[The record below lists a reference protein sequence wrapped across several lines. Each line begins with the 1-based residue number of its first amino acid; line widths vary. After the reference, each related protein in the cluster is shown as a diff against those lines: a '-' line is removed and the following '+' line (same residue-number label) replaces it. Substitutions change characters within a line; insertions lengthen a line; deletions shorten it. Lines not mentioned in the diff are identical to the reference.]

1 MATEND
7 ISSCVTRLFYI
18 IREGQASDFTDLLD
32 SDDFDYDTTAQAIQR
47 VPGESK
53 PEDWESA
60 CVWFLP
66 EVWYRIGGFVETGSD
81 VEQAIRGI
89 AYRWLA
95 LPEWGM
101 PSLTDYGR
109 ARVISSTSMDR
120 RPTRRAD
127 AARPA
132 RSTYR
137 RDEGQCTEV
146 SRTISSPIHTTIRAE
161 VGL

>member
-53 PEDWESA
+53 PEDWES
-60 CVWFLP
+60 
-66 EVWYRIGGFVETGSD
+66 
-81 VEQAIRGI
+81 
-89 AYRWLA
+89 
-95 LPEWGM
+95 
-101 PSLTDYGR
+101 LTDYGR
-109 ARVISSTSMDR
+109 SRLISSTSMDR

-137 RDEGQCTEV
+137 RDEGRCTEV